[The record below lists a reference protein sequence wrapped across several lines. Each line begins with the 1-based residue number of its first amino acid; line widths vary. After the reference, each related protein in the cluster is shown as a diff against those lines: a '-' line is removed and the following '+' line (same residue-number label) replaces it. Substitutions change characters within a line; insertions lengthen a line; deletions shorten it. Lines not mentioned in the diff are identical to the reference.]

1 MFPGE
6 NSIVLFFADTRQ
18 RRGTRCQIAESMLK
32 ELRNVLGTENVV
44 LK

>member
-6 NSIVLFFADTRQ
+6 NSAVIFFADTRQ
-18 RRGTRCQIAESMLK
+18 RRGTRCMIAESMLK
-32 ELRNVLGTENVV
+32 ELRSLLGEENVV